1 MFKLRSSE
9 NKICTIPAHL
19 ISLWGR
25 ACETSVSSIVV
36 FERQTRPKSTTL
48 ANYWVSFGPE
58 PPYLKARL

>member
-1 MFKLRSSE
+1 MHYTSTLDIFV
-9 NKICTIPAHL
+9 
-19 ISLWGR
+19 GR
-25 ACETSVSSIVV
+25 AGETSVSSIVT